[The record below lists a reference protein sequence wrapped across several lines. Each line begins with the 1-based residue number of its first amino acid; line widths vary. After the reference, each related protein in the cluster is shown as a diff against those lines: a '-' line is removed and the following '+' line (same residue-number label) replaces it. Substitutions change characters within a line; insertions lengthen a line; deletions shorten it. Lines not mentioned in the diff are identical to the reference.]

1 MNNCQ
6 WWNGQEK
13 MVVIEKHL
21 ILGKSKQIHVILHK
35 KKENHQ
41 NLLKSKS
48 LWELELSKGKIKI

>member
-1 MNNCQ
+1 
-6 WWNGQEK
+6 
-13 MVVIEKHL
+13 MVVIGKRL